1 MLFRRQHQ
9 TQTVGGS
16 HLAFPGGGRMGHI
29 WQGPVVGH
37 SLAEDNLW
45 QRTKRHFQ
53 KKYFEYS
60 AWSDKQTGVMII
72 VCCKNPGPLSKYIYC
87 AILREKDDSKGKKYL
102 PSVSLSIILF

>member
-37 SLAEDNLW
+37 SLAEDYLCSG
-45 QRTKRHFQ
+45 RERERERERKRHLGTVQ
-53 KKYFEYS
+53 VLY
-60 AWSDKQTGVMII
+60 AH
-72 VCCKNPGPLSKYIYC
+72 
-87 AILREKDDSKGKKYL
+87 
-102 PSVSLSIILF
+102 SLLMLVQ

>member
-9 TQTVGGS
+9 TKTVGGS

-53 KKYFEYS
+53 KK
-60 AWSDKQTGVMII
+60 V
-72 VCCKNPGPLSKYIYC
+72 L
-87 AILREKDDSKGKKYL
+87 
-102 PSVSLSIILF
+102 